1 MLIQDVFELY
11 KQNML
16 NINLAENTMNQ
27 YTREIGKF
35 IEFLHDN
42 KVENVEDIKGFHI
55 EMFNAKLIR
64 DGNKAVTRSRKNSIV
79 SNFFDYGVKHE
90 IIDKNPASVIKIKMT
105 DDDRK
110 KKDVL
115 TDKEKEKILKK
126 IDSKSIYKT
135 KNRCLVNMF
144 IYCAIRVSELCG
156 LKWEDID
163 FKNKTISIR
172 GKGRKNRRVP
182 LFKEVEGELKKLKQE
197 QEPKSVFVF
206 TVKKTDKQM
215 QPRAVHDLIK
225 KYTKAANIKKN
236 IGPHRLRATAATDY
250 LREGVNLR
258 YIQMLL
264 GHASLAT
271 TMLYMNPDEQEMNQ
285 ALQNAVKSMKKKG
298 KTK

>member
-1 MLIQDVFELY
+1 
-11 KQNML
+11 ML
-16 NINLAENTMNQ
+16 NINLAENTMNL
-27 YTREIGKF
+27 YIRELGKF
-35 IEFLHDN
+35 IDFLRDN
-42 KVENVEDIKGFHI
+42 NVENMNEIKGFHI

-79 SNFFDYGVKHE
+79 NNFFDYAVKHE

-110 KKDVL
+110 KKDIL

-144 IYCAIRVSELCG
+144 VYCAIRVSELCG

-163 FKNKTISIR
+163 FKNKTILIR

-197 QEPKSVFVF
+197 QEPKSEFVF

-225 KYTKAANIKKN
+225 KYTRAANINKN

-298 KTK
+298 KSK